1 MASQFSKNTIKQG
14 DGQSYPK
21 KGDTVTMEYTGW
33 LYDDNA
39 DQNRGKKFDSSVGRG
54 DFKTRIGVG
63 QVIQG
68 WDEGVP
74 QMSLG
79 ERAVLTIPG
88 QMAYGQG
95 GYPGLIPPMATLIFE
110 VELKKIN

>member
-14 DGQSYPK
+14 DGTTYPK
-21 KGDTVTMEYTGW
+21 VGDTVTMEYTGW
-33 LYDDNA
+33 LYDENKP
-39 DQNRGKKFDSSVGRG
+39 QNRGKQFDSSVGRG
-54 DFKTRIGVG
+54 DFRTAIGTG
-63 QVIQG
+63 KVIQG

-88 QMAYGQG
+88 NMAYGQS